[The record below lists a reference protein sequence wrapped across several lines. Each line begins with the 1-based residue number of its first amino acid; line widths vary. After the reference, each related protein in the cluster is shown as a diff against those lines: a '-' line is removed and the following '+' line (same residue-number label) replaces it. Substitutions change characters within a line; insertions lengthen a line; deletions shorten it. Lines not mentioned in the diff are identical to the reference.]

1 MIYETK
7 TEMMKKKKSRA
18 FGKDIYLL
26 GEKDGERY
34 WFRSASWDCEWY
46 WGIGYIETFTN
57 NLNPAASRD
66 VSSSTHF
73 DHLFFGNG
81 CDNIFGFF
89 DKSTL
94 TKKEK
99 WTLLELMKSAYTARK
114 YADMLHRGCSGI
126 TDNPATDTIC
136 NDEERNRIN
145 NVVIP
150 KIMEQIYTL
159 LTPKKENK

>member
-7 TEMMKKKKSRA
+7 TKMMKKKKSRA

-34 WFRSASWDCEWY
+34 WFRAASWDC
-46 WGIGYIETFTN
+46 GIGYIETFTN
-57 NLNPAASRD
+57 NRNPAALRD
-66 VSSSTHF
+66 ISYF

-114 YADMLHRGCSGI
+114 YADMLHCGCSGI

-145 NVVIP
+145 KVVIP
-150 KIMEQIYTL
+150 KIMEQVYTL
-159 LTPKKENK
+159 LTPEKENK